1 MSKQKTRT
9 LQERIAQLEEQKNRL
24 IAGRKEEIANAVLKA
39 GGISIDSRL
48 LMGFVAFAVDK
59 SNKGSPI
66 LAQMLELSK
75 KVKIPSKRAQ

>member
-9 LQERIAQLEEQKNRL
+9 LQERMKQLEEQKNKL

-39 GGISIDSRL
+39 GGMSIDSRL
-48 LMGFVAFAVDK
+48 LMGFVAFAVDA
-59 SNKGSPI
+59 SNKSSPI
-66 LAQMLELSK
+66 LAEMLEVSK

>member
-9 LQERIAQLEEQKNRL
+9 LQERIKQLEEQKNKL

-48 LMGFVAFAVDK
+48 LAGFVAFAVDE
-59 SNKGSPI
+59 SNKGNPI

-75 KVKIPSKRAQ
+75 KVKIPSKRAR